1 MFRKNLFGMNIFE
14 RLGEVEFTIIQLQN
28 QLELLFE
35 EKKELLRQIHDQV
48 RNNNSVDT
56 AGGSAES
63 KSEYETK

>member
-56 AGGSAES
+56 AGGSAEG
-63 KSEYETK
+63 KSEHETK